1 MIQENELNASS
12 KNSEENS
19 SDEEQDF
26 IHFFHKNL
34 EKEKKKEKEKE
45 KERSRSKELDNQKNN
60 HSNNKLNGKK
70 IFNGKREVCKFFLKG
85 NCKKGENCKYLHSFN
100 PCKYFNCLK
109 CTNKNCK

>member
-45 KERSRSKELDNQKNN
+45 KEKERSRSKELDNQKIIILII
-60 HSNNKLNGKK
+60 K
-70 IFNGKREVCKFFLKG
+70 
-85 NCKKGENCKYLHSFN
+85 
-100 PCKYFNCLK
+100 
-109 CTNKNCK
+109 